1 MGKALAA
8 TRPDRPWSGVS
19 NIFRRLRLYAG
30 VASNSLGWA
39 GKHHY
44 SGPLEVQ
51 IGIADPCN
59 HRCVMCC
66 YHPPEER
73 KNNYTL
79 VSFGDTKQGLM
90 DLETFKATIDDLHAM
105 GTRNI
110 ELAGRGE
117 PLLNKHATEMIA
129 YAKERGFSI
138 LLTTNASKLSAKVAA
153 ALVAAGLDR
162 MHVSINAGEPET
174 YPLIHVTE
182 SPENYAKM
190 LAKLRCLADIK
201 AQQRSGKPYV
211 GLSFAVGRRNFR
223 ELVRMVERVHE
234 TGCEEAFF
242 QHTALHPD
250 TPDLALD
257 DREYRQLVDELVPQA
272 LQRADELGVQTTLRS
287 FASALPPYRLD
298 EDEPEPVPCYV
309 GSYYGVIL
317 GNGHVM
323 ACCQC
328 SSSLGQ
334 IDPQTR
340 FKDIWQG
347 AAYRSFRDAARKLP
361 EPSDEPTLKTC
372 DCGHCILRQRNL
384 SVHNALH
391 PLSGVAIEN
400 SGEHVFRLR
409 DLWSMQKSR

>member
-1 MGKALAA
+1 MDKAIAMNRPA
-8 TRPDRPWSGVS
+8 TRESGPSSVL
-19 NIFRRLRLYAG
+19 RRLRLYAG
-30 VASNSLGWA
+30 IAVNSLGWA
-39 GKHHY
+39 GKRHP

-73 KNNYTL
+73 KNDFTIA
-79 VSFGDTKQGLM
+79 SFGDSKQGLM
-90 DLETFKATIDDLHAM
+90 DLQTFKDTIDDLYAM

-129 YAKERGFSI
+129 YAKSRGFTI
-138 LLTTNASKLSAKVAA
+138 LLTTNASRLSAGVAE
-153 ALVAAGLDR
+153 ALVEAGLDR
-162 MHVSINAGEPET
+162 MHVSINAGEAET
-174 YPLIHVTE
+174 YPRIHVTE
-182 SPENYAKM
+182 NPENYLKV
-190 LAKLRCLADIK
+190 LANLRRLADIK
-201 AQQRSGKPYV
+201 SVYGTGKPYV
-211 GLSFAVGRRNFR
+211 GLSFAIGGRNYH
-223 ELVRMVERVHE
+223 ELVRMVERAHE
-234 TGCEEAFF
+234 TGSEEAFF

-250 TPDLALD
+250 TPDLALSDSEYHQLID
-257 DREYRQLVDELVPQA
+257 DLVPQA
-272 LQRADELGVQTTLRS
+272 LQRAEALGVHTTLRS

-298 EDEPEPVPCYV
+298 EEEPEPVPCYV

-334 IDPQTR
+334 LGENTR
-340 FKDIWQG
+340 FRDIWQG
-347 AAYRSFRDAARKLP
+347 QAYRNFRDAARRLP
-361 EPSDEPTLKTC
+361 EASDEPTLKTC

-391 PLSGVAIEN
+391 PLSGVAVEN
-400 SGEHVFRLR
+400 SGEHIFRLR
-409 DLWSMQKSR
+409 DLWAMQKSR